1 MQIHEIT
8 QHPDALLAEVTLPS
22 EWLGQ
27 KVKGAA
33 SSVANGLGRTASA
46 IGNTTPFKKAAAVF
60 NNPGAMT
67 SARGYG
73 NAMNTYYKGQVD
85 KTQAGIDAQIAGRL
99 AQQTQQRAKEL
110 AQKWIQQVQAKKAT
124 TPIKESTLALLPE
137 AIAGAP
143 TPAELAKYQ
152 QKVAAAANPKTGFSA
167 LPGSTLPAPGKV
179 NPAVT
184 ANPKTVMTGNRA
196 NEFKSWV
203 DQQLT
208 STVTGTNQTIS
219 MAQVRQDPETLKKL
233 NALLPTI
240 IMKNDPAAIE
250 QYLIIAMTA
259 MQKLSAQIKQQQ
271 KTTTSTGSNSSV
283 SKVTPLSAILTTK
296 QIEDIKAMAQDPTKA
311 YAIKQTFGLK

>member
-8 QHPDALLAEVTLPS
+8 LVQE
-22 EWLGQ
+22 G
-27 KVKGAA
+27 
-33 SSVANGLGRTASA
+33 
-46 IGNTTPFKKAAAVF
+46 IGSDIKNAVVSPFQKAAAVM
-60 NNPGAMT
+60 NTPGAMT

-85 KTQAGIDAQIAGRL
+85 KTQVGIDAQIAARV
-99 AQQTQQRAKEL
+99 AQQTQQRAKQL
-110 AQKWIQQVQAKKAT
+110 AQQWIQQVQAKKPT
-124 TPIKESTLALLPE
+124 GPIKAAPSAPTPLTPTGKYATSKNAGQIVEPTPAGLLPE
-137 AIAGAP
+137 AAGTP

-152 QKVAAAANPKTGFSA
+152 QKVAAATATPKTGFGA
-167 LPGSTLPAPGKV
+167 LPGSNLPSPGKV

-196 NEFKSWV
+196 NEFKAWV

-208 STVTGTNQTIS
+208 STVTGTNQTIG
-219 MAQVRQDPETLKKL
+219 MNQVRQDPETLKQL

-250 QYLIIAMTA
+250 QYLTIAMTA

-271 KTTTSTGSNSSV
+271 STTSTVGRGTGGRQ
-283 SKVTPLSAILTTK
+283 VTPLDLLLNPQ
-296 QIEDIKAMAQDPTKA
+296 QIEDIKKMAQDPTKA
-311 YAIKQTFGLK
+311 YEIKKTLGIR